1 LLLFVVWTL
10 LIQLVDVRAAGQTG
24 TEVGFATLN
33 IWFHELSG
41 VHMKIYT
48 VTDWLGL
55 IPLGV
60 CLLFGSVGLAQLI
73 GRKALW
79 KVDFD
84 ILLLGVY
91 YVVVILAYLVFEM
104 LPINY
109 RPILI
114 DGYAEVSYPSST
126 TMLVLSVMPTLSFQT
141 GRRLKKVWFRKM
153 IRGLSL
159 LFSLGM
165 VMGRLISG
173 VHWLTDIIGA
183 LMLSMGLFY
192 SYKGAVLLYGSRRQ
206 RD

>member
-1 LLLFVVWTL
+1 
-10 LIQLVDVRAAGQTG
+10 
-24 TEVGFATLN
+24 
-33 IWFHELSG
+33 
-41 VHMKIYT
+41 M
-48 VTDWLGL
+48 
-55 IPLGV
+55 
-60 CLLFGSVGLAQLI
+60 
-73 GRKALW
+73 
-79 KVDFD
+79 
-84 ILLLGVY
+84 
-91 YVVVILAYLVFEM
+91 VVILAYLVFEM

-153 IRGLSL
+153 IRGLAL